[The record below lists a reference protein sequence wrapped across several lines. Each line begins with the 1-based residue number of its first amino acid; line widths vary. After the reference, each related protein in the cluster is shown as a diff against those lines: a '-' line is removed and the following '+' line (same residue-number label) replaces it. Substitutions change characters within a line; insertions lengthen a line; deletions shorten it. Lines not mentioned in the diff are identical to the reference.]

1 MTNLKHALNPPMQF
15 SEGGH
20 WRNWVGNQSC
30 ITRYTGAPTNDDQLS
45 DMVRAATAEGL
56 NVRCAGSGHS
66 FTPVV
71 GTSGLLLSLSQMKGV
86 KNIDREKRRVTAAAG
101 TTINELGQVLKQNGL
116 SMVNQG
122 DIDSQALAGAFT
134 TGTHGTGA
142 TLGNLAS
149 SIVGMKMVQPD
160 GSVLNVDETTPDLL
174 RASRVSIGTLGVIS
188 EITLQLMDSY
198 NLHEK
203 LWREDFDACMEMHDD
218 LTAKHRHFSFFWCP
232 TERSRNCYCL
242 PDTAAT
248 SKSGRTTDVCEMKI
262 MDITEEAP
270 MESEFEKIA
279 YSSEI
284 YPIEYVPNFHELEYA
299 VPVAHAKEAVKEV
312 RRLMLEK
319 HPDAIYPIEYRFTAG
334 DGAWMSPFFEQDS
347 VTISVSGEPGKD
359 YWQYL
364 RDVDGILR
372 RYKSRPHWGK
382 LHFLTGDDVTALY
395 PKAEEFRILRRNLD
409 PEGYFL
415 NDHLTQLFK

>member
-1 MTNLKHALNPPMQF
+1 MTNSTHNDKPSSLFNQ
-15 SEGGH
+15 GGH
-20 WRNWVGNQSC
+20 WLNWVGNQSC
-30 ITRYTGAPTNDDQLS
+30 VSLHSGAPQNEAELAE
-45 DMVRAATAEGL
+45 MVRSATAKGL
-56 NVRCAGSGHS
+56 KVRCAGSGHS

-71 GTSGLLLSLSQMKGV
+71 ATSGLMLSLAQMKGV
-86 KNIDREKRRVTAAAG
+86 KHIDTAQKRVTAAAG
-101 TTINELGQVLKQNGL
+101 TTINELGKVLKANGL

-122 DIDSQALAGAFT
+122 DIDSQALAGALT
-134 TGTHGTGA
+134 TGTHGTG
-142 TLGNLAS
+142 TRLGNLAS
-149 SIVGMKMVQPD
+149 SIVGMKLVQPD
-160 GSVLNVDETTPDLL
+160 GSVLTVDETTPDLL
-174 RASRVSIGTLGVIS
+174 LAARVCIGTLGVIS

-203 LWREDFDACMEMHDD
+203 LWREDFESCMDMHDD
-218 LTAKHRHFSFFWCP
+218 LAARHRHFSFFWCP
-232 TERSRNCYCL
+232 TERSRHLYCL

-262 MDITEEAP
+262 MDITEAAS
-270 MESEFEKIA
+270 MESQFEKIA

-299 VPVAHAKEAVKEV
+299 VPIVHAKEALREV

-359 YWQYL
+359 YWPYL
-364 RDVDGILR
+364 RDVDAILR
-372 RYKSRPHWGK
+372 RYKARPHWGK
-382 LHFLTGDDVTALY
+382 LHFLTGDDVTQLY
-395 PKAEEFRILRRNLD
+395 PKAEEFRALRRRLD

-415 NDHLTQLFK
+415 NDHLTQLFR